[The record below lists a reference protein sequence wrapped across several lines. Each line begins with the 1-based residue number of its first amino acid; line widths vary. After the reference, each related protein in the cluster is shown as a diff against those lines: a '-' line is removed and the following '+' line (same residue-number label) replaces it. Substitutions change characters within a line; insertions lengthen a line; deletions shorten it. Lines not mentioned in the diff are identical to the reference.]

1 MWLKQSLDKK
11 KKKRKEIKV
20 KELQIHHE
28 KLYSKAFA
36 G

>member
-11 KKKRKEIKV
+11 NKRKEITV
-20 KELQIHHE
+20 KELQIHYE